1 MTLHAGT
8 VLLSHMAWS
17 LLMVSPLPFLNV
29 SLAKNTYY
37 QLKNK
42 GLDIRLDQIKA
53 NQCCTWTR
61 WCRAAGEKIKT
72 ATRSHF
78 LSCKSKG
85 FYNVFLNIMLTKMS
99 FYYSMFHRQ
108 CIFFYVDVAC
118 SCRKF

>member
-42 GLDIRLDQIKA
+42 GLDIRIDQIKA

-61 WCRAAGEKIKT
+61 WCRAAGEKIKNKNCHKIT
-72 ATRSHF
+72 FSQLQVQGILCF
-78 LSCKSKG
+78 LEHHVDKDVILLQYVSSTMHL
-85 FYNVFLNIMLTKMS
+85 FL
-99 FYYSMFHRQ
+99 
-108 CIFFYVDVAC
+108 C
-118 SCRKF
+118 